1 VNVASFSINVLG
13 NTGFGTYIIPVMIEM
28 DSSELLRL
36 RLANA
41 LYCRQQNICGEVMAS
56 TPVLKSF
63 TIFMNYSSAISL
75 SSVYIPPGLFG
86 PNADPSLPGGGIF
99 TGNVGSDLVFLD
111 GSSITLNNTTYAF
124 VNSMAAAGCV
134 QSVAFTSPPTTIAK
148 WQPVANVN
156 MTFIGGIYYSITT
169 PNSIVV
175 SGLELARLN
184 GANLSLTTTT
194 GPGAGF
200 LASITLFYI

>member
-1 VNVASFSINVLG
+1 
-13 NTGFGTYIIPVMIEM
+13 M

-36 RLANA
+36 RLANS
-41 LYCRQQNICGEVMAS
+41 LNCRQQNICGEVTAP
-56 TPVLKSF
+56 TQVLKSF
-63 TIFMNYSSAISL
+63 TIFLNYSAATSL

-86 PNADPSLPGGGIF
+86 PNADPSLPGGGTF
-99 TGNVGSDLVFLD
+99 SGNVGSDLVFLD
-111 GSSITLNNTTYAF
+111 GISITLNNTTYAF

-134 QSVAFTSPPTTIAK
+134 QSVTTISPPTTIAK

-156 MTFIGGIYYSITT
+156 MTCIGGIYYSITT

-175 SGLELARLN
+175 SGLELAKLN
-184 GANLSLTTTT
+184 GANVSLTTSS